1 MRINDFLERGEQCVV
16 AYASP
21 SVDVFSLRSEGIL
34 CASGVD
40 IPGAGYDDDND
51 LGEI

>member
-1 MRINDFLERGEQCVV
+1 MRINDFLKRGEQRVV

-21 SVDVFSLRSEGIL
+21 SVYVFSLRSEGIL

-40 IPGAGYDDDND
+40 VPGTGYDDDND